1 MARSLAFPTFDWL
14 RGGILAIPFLEK
26 ATNTLER
33 PSRLIGMS
41 LVAGCALLTMAI
53 GQGHPIDAKSPLLGD
68 WVTIQATG
76 AKGKELLHIAK
87 DGSFTLKLSLPD
99 QPDKL
104 AKGHFVV
111 KQEQPPGSKD
121 SQDFTVY
128 ITPEIVDGKAL
139 ALDSRPPERLGFYS
153 KGPIL
158 TDTVAIVFC
167 RPGDEK
173 RITKM
178 FGG

>member
-1 MARSLAFPTFDWL
+1 M
-14 RGGILAIPFLEK
+14 
-26 ATNTLER
+26 
-33 PSRLIGMS
+33 
-41 LVAGCALLTMAI
+41 
-53 GQGHPIDAKSPLLGD
+53 LGD

-76 AKGKELLHIAK
+76 AKGKELLHLNK
-87 DGSFTLKLSLPD
+87 DFSFTLKLSLPNT
-99 QPDKL
+99 PDKL
-104 AKGHFVV
+104 AKGHYTV
-111 KQEQPPGSKD
+111 KEEQPPGSQD
-121 SQDFTVY
+121 PQDFTVY
-128 ITPEIVDGKAL
+128 ITPEVVDGKTLPA
-139 ALDSRPPERLGFYS
+139 DSRPPEKMGFYS

>member
-1 MARSLAFPTFDWL
+1 
-14 RGGILAIPFLEK
+14 
-26 ATNTLER
+26 
-33 PSRLIGMS
+33 MS
-41 LVAGCALLTMAI
+41 LVAGCALLTVAL
-53 GQGHPIDAKSPLLGD
+53 GQGRPIDSKSPLLGD

-99 QPDKL
+99 KADKL
-104 AKGHFVV
+104 AKGHFVI
-111 KQEQPPGSKD
+111 KQEQPPGSQD
-121 SQDFTVY
+121 RQDFTVI
-128 ITPEIVDGKAL
+128 ITPEVVDGKTL
-139 ALDSRPPERLGFYS
+139 AQDSRPPEKLGFYS

>member
-1 MARSLAFPTFDWL
+1 M
-14 RGGILAIPFLEK
+14 GEVFLQGTSFQK
-26 ATNTLER
+26 RTNTGGG
-33 PSRLIGMS
+33 PGRLIGMS
-41 LVAGCALLTMAI
+41 LLAGCALLMLGA
-53 GQGHPIDAKSPLLGD
+53 GQAQTTAAKSLVGD

-76 AKGKELLHIAK
+76 AKGHELLHISK

-99 QPDKL
+99 KADKL
-104 AKGHFVV
+104 AKGHYVV
-111 KQEQPPGSKD
+111 KPDEPPGSKD
-121 SQDFTVY
+121 TQDFTVI
-128 ITPEIVDGKAL
+128 ITPEVVDGKTL
-139 ALDSRPPERLGFYS
+139 AMDSRPPERLGFYS

>member
-1 MARSLAFPTFDWL
+1 MKIA
-14 RGGILAIPFLEK
+14 FLEK
-26 ATNTLER
+26 ATDTLKR

-41 LVAGCALLTMAI
+41 LVAGCALLTLAF
-53 GQGHPIDAKSPLLGD
+53 GQGRPTDSKSPLLGD

-76 AKGKELLHIAK
+76 VKSKELLHIAK

-104 AKGHFVV
+104 AKGHYLI
-111 KQEQPPGSKD
+111 KQEEPPGSKD
-121 SQDFTVY
+121 TQDFTVI
-128 ITPEIVDGKAL
+128 ITPEIVDGKVL